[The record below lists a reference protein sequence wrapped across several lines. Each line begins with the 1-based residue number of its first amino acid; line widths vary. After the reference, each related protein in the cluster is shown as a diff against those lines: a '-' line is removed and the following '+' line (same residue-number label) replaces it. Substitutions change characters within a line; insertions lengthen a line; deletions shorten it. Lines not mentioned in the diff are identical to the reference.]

1 MRIFWLFLSLL
12 ATVEGLDTIG
22 RVVAVEGELTA
33 VNQNTK
39 RNLSLNSDVY
49 LGDLLLTGESSTGQV
64 QFTDGMLILLIPGSA
79 YSVDTYSKSLISS
92 KNRFIAKLR
101 EGGVRVT
108 TGLIAQKNPENFELN
123 TPNATIGVR
132 GTVFE
137 ARVFNGAVFA
147 SCSTGVIVLTNQG
160 GTLLL
165 GPAASAQFAMVSS
178 KRSPPQALKTRPDAL
193 DASFFELPP
202 GGISQEQKTTGA
214 SIKKGC

>member
-165 GPAASAQFAMVSS
+165 GPAASAQFA
-178 KRSPPQALKTRPDAL
+178 
-193 DASFFELPP
+193 
-202 GGISQEQKTTGA
+202 
-214 SIKKGC
+214 